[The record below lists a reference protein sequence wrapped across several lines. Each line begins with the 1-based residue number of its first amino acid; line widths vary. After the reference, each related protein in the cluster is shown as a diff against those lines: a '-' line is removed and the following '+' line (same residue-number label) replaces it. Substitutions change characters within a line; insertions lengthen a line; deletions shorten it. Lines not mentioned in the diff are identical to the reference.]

1 MCLRGVFFL
10 PLSPICNNE
19 KIFMNE
25 NIANGSTPERPL
37 DDITLQRIYEGRRL
51 CLTKLDNIKES
62 LERVNRQKEQLHQF
76 FSIQTELNQQLEHLY
91 QLNKQQASLL
101 NDQHDLERFEEFEPV
116 NGRFQRILTL
126 TQSIAQAR
134 QRQKALSLEIDEAEQ
149 RTKNAEQKKLME
161 VRNTDEAIQALTNSV
176 MTMTEVERMMAVV
189 NEYEQQLKDHNEEL
203 HLLKDRYEML
213 QKENNERMVSA
224 GQLQTEL
231 AELRQKQ
238 QVLENHKQMLV
249 RSEAILIMLDDFMV
263 VSDQR
268 DTIYRRLNQA
278 ISEQNERD
286 EQLSRLFKEYQ
297 NLNDKLKSKEEEVE
311 GHRNSIKGH
320 DSYTLQRRALELR
333 SRKLMLETAL
343 SLWKSIATGFDLIEH
358 KEEALTQLRLHAEH
372 LQHDID
378 NLDADVRAINKQL
391 EQKQYFLTLSKSQ
404 NVIEL
409 RGDLVEGTPCTVCGA
424 SHHPWQGESITE
436 QNKLI
441 ASLKADYEE
450 LLFERNGK
458 QQSLEELQKDLI
470 ATQTRL
476 NMEAEH
482 LENIRSRQRDDI
494 KEWQHFN
501 HLDHSLTDCSPSTN
515 REARTTLIKLLI
527 EKMTVDADNAEKEL
541 NAFTY
546 HLDAI
551 ATIDKD
557 IQKLQQ
563 QASDLS
569 IRLNEANTACQ
580 VMAGQVERLKK
591 RLQTATQNYSRHY
604 EILEQNIT
612 IHDWFNLWKSSPEG
626 MKLRIQQMREQWDDV
641 VARLAEL
648 EVQMTIHQKQGEL
661 YQRAIQQTT
670 KDITVYEGQINSIQ
684 EKIDKTTSAVD
695 KLLPNHDGKSHY
707 TLARQRLDKQKEQ
720 QKEAEK
726 TYQELQRSLITLQ
739 AERDNLEVSILEI
752 EQRITS
758 EKNELDL
765 WMRKYNATHPPV
777 QMTELERI
785 LADDKEWTT
794 IRQQVRD
801 KQIDIATTQ
810 NRIDYL
816 RSQIIALQAEGIRAV
831 SENRDGEQLAI
842 QEQLNELEQEQ
853 RKTLLQLA
861 QYDLK
866 LRAHEQASE
875 QSLNNS

>member
-1 MCLRGVFFL
+1 
-10 PLSPICNNE
+10 
-19 KIFMNE
+19 MNE

-62 LERVNRQKEQLHQF
+62 LIRVNRQKEQLHQF

-126 TQSIAQAR
+126 TQSIAQTR

-149 RTKNAEQKKLME
+149 RAKNAEQKKLME

-482 LENIRSRQRDDI
+482 LENIRTRQRDDI

-569 IRLNEANTACQ
+569 IRLNETNTACQ

-604 EILEQNIT
+604 EILEHNIT

-661 YQRAIQQTT
+661 YQRAIKQTT
-670 KDITVYEGQINSIQ
+670 KDITVCEGRINSIQ

-739 AERDNLEVSILEI
+739 AERDNLEVSILET

-758 EKNELDL
+758 EKNEMDL
-765 WMRKYNATHPPV
+765 WMRKYNAAHPPV
-777 QMTELERI
+777 QMAELERI

-810 NRIDYL
+810 NRVDYL
-816 RSQIIALQAEGIRAV
+816 RSQIISLQAEGIRAV
-831 SENRDGEQLAI
+831 SEDRDAEQLAI

-866 LRAHEQASE
+866 LRSHEQATE
-875 QSLNNS
+875 QSLNKS

>member
-1 MCLRGVFFL
+1 MT
-10 PLSPICNNE
+10 
-19 KIFMNE
+19 E
-25 NIANGSTPERPL
+25 NISNASILERPL
-37 DDITLQRIYEGRRL
+37 DDITLQRIYESRRL

-62 LERVNRQKEQLHQF
+62 LTRVNRQKERLHKF
-76 FSIQTELNQQLEHLY
+76 FSIHAELNQQLEHLY

-101 NDQHDLERFEEFEPV
+101 NDQHELERFEEFEPV
-116 NGRFQRILTL
+116 SGRFQRIQTL
-126 TQSIAQAR
+126 TQSVAHAR
-134 QRQKALSLEIDEAEQ
+134 QRQKALSSEIDEAGQ
-149 RTKNAEQKKLME
+149 RADNAEQKMIME
-161 VRNTDEAIQALTNSV
+161 VRNTNEAEQALTAAV
-176 MTMTEVERMMAVV
+176 TTMTEVERMTAVV
-189 NEYEQQLKDHNEEL
+189 NELEQQLNNHEKEL
-203 HLLKDRYEML
+203 HLLNERYEML
-213 QKENNERMVSA
+213 QKENNEKIVSV
-224 GQLQTEL
+224 GQLQAEL
-231 AELRQKQ
+231 TELRQKQ

-249 RSEAILIMLDDFMV
+249 RSEAILIMLDNFMV

-268 DTIYRRLNQA
+268 DAIYRRLNQA

-297 NLNDKLKSKEEEVE
+297 KLQDKLKSKEEEVE

-320 DSYTLQRRALELR
+320 DSYALQRRALELR

-378 NLDADVRAINKQL
+378 SLEADIRAINKQL

-409 RGDLVEGTPCTVCGA
+409 RSDLVEGTPCTVCGA

-436 QNKLI
+436 QNMLI

-450 LLFERNGK
+450 LLFEKNGK
-458 QQSLEELQKDLI
+458 QQSLEELLKDLT

-482 LENIRSRQRDDI
+482 LDDIRTRQRDDI
-494 KEWQHFN
+494 KEWQNFN

-527 EKMTVDADNAEKEL
+527 EKMTVDADYAEKEL

-563 QASDLS
+563 QTAELS
-569 IRLNEANTACQ
+569 IQLNEANTACQ

-604 EILEQNIT
+604 ESLEQSIT
-612 IHDWFNLWKSSPEG
+612 FHDWFDLWKTSPESI
-626 MKLRIQQMREQWDDV
+626 KLRIQQMREQWDNV
-641 VARLAEL
+641 VENLEEH
-648 EVQMTIHQKQGEL
+648 EVQIMLHQKQGEL
-661 YQRAIQQTT
+661 YQRAIKQTT
-670 KDITVYEGQINSIQ
+670 MDITTCEGKINSIQ
-684 EKIDKTTSAVD
+684 EKIDKTNSAVE
-695 KLLPNHDGKSHY
+695 KILPNHDGNSHY

-720 QKEAEK
+720 QMLAEK
-726 TYQELQRSLITLQ
+726 SFHDLQHSLIALQ
-739 AERDNLEVSILEI
+739 AERGNLEVSILEM

-777 QMTELERI
+777 QMAELERI

-794 IRQQVRD
+794 IRQSVRD
-801 KQIDIATTQ
+801 IQVDIATTQ
-810 NRIDYL
+810 NRVDYL
-816 RSQIIALQAEGIRAV
+816 RSQIISLQAEGIRAA
-831 SENRDGEQLAI
+831 SEDRDAEQLAI

-853 RKTLLQLA
+853 RKALMQLA

-866 LRAHEQASE
+866 LSIHEQAMK
-875 QSLNNS
+875 QSLNYS